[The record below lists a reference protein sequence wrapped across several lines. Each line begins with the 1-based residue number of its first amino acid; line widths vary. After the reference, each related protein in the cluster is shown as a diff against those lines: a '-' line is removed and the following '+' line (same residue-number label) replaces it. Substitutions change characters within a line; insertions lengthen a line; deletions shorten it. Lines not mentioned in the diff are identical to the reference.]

1 MSGFAT
7 TIRALAALAA
17 VCVFP
22 ASVASA
28 QDEAATAKVLNT
40 TRCGPMEASI
50 IRTENAPSATNSVVF
65 VNVPGA
71 IGGFSVAP
79 GTSRC
84 IKLLFTAETVCQPSA
99 AADFCYVRAL
109 INGVP
114 MLPDGANFQTFDSE
128 DGTASAHAYEW
139 VRRVRAGNYTI
150 VLQRRVGNA
159 MTVFTLDDW
168 TFDLQLLQ

>member
-22 ASVASA
+22 ASIASA
-28 QDEAATAKVLNT
+28 QDEAAAAKVLNT

-84 IKLLFTAETVCQPSA
+84 IKLLFAAETVCQPSA
-99 AADFCYVRAL
+99 AADFCYVAR
-109 INGVP
+109 
-114 MLPDGANFQTFDSE
+114 SS
-128 DGTASAHAYEW
+128 TACRCCRTARTSRPSTA
-139 VRRVRAGNYTI
+139 RTPPPPRTLTSGSGGSAGNYKI